1 MLREE
6 LANLESDLRLQEE
19 IFKELRNEMNE
30 WFVQELEAE
39 EISLIN
45 AADDDENNNS
55 VICPICQQCILSF
68 VSTEE
73 KEGNDIFKC
82 TCGVR

>member
-1 MLREE
+1 MREE
-6 LANLESDLRLQEE
+6 VANLESDLRLQEE
-19 IFKELRNEMNE
+19 IFKELRDEINE

-45 AADDDENNNS
+45 AADEDANNNS
-55 VICPICQQCILSF
+55 VICPICQQCNLSF
-68 VSTEE
+68 VSTKE
-73 KEGNDIFKC
+73 KDGSNIFKC